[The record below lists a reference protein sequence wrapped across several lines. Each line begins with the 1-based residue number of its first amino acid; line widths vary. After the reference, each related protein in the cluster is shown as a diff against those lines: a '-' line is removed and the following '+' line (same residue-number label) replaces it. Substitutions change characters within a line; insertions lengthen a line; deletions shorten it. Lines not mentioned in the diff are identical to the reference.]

1 MNDWSG
7 GYITD
12 IDYIPGAYRELT
24 PSLLTFA
31 ALASGVGAPDARDIT
46 TYCELGC
53 GQGYSTNIL
62 AAANPHIQFHAND
75 FNPSH
80 VLAARALAAA
90 AGTRNVHFSDGSF
103 AEFASEALPAFDV
116 VALHGV
122 YSWVSEENQ
131 RQIVDFIRTRLK
143 VGGLVY
149 ISYNALPGSAPFES
163 LRRLMASGSGMTSA
177 SVGVEQGLAY
187 AQRLFDL
194 NPAYLR
200 AHTGL
205 ADYFRELKGKP
216 RGYIAHEYFNRHWK
230 AFYHADIAADLAAA
244 KLTYVASANLLD
256 TLDAAHFTP
265 EHQAF
270 LAATT
275 DPTER
280 ETLRDYLLNQRFR
293 RDLFVK
299 GKVPLARDEA
309 GERWLN
315 TRFVLT
321 TPRSDVPLKIMGA
334 LGEASLQAEVYV
346 PILDALSEEPRTTRQ
361 LLADPKVEAVGSGRV
376 LQALI
381 ALVGSSHLQP
391 ALDEA
396 GDTERR
402 AHTRAFNLAVLR
414 TARVSDDLRFLA
426 SPISGGMVPVDRV
439 TRLFLLA
446 LEEGQADVPAFV
458 WGVLNSVG
466 ARVAKDNKKLE
477 TPEENLAELRVL
489 FETFNSRQLSV
500 FRSVGIA

>member
-1 MNDWSG
+1 MNDWNG

-24 PSLLTFA
+24 PSLLSFA
-31 ALASGVGAPDARDIT
+31 ALASGVSAPDPKDIA

-80 VLAARALAAA
+80 IVTARGLAAA

-103 AEFASEALPAFDV
+103 AEFAAEELPVFDV
-116 VALHGV
+116 ISLHGV

-131 RQIVDFIRTRLK
+131 REIVDFIRTRLK

-149 ISYNALPGSAPFES
+149 ISYNTLPGSAPLES
-163 LRRLMASGSGMTSA
+163 LRRLMALGGGSTSA
-177 SVGVEQGLAY
+177 SVNVEQGLAY

-205 ADYFRELKGKP
+205 AEYLRDLKGKP
-216 RGYIAHEYFNRHWK
+216 HGYVAHEFFNRHWT
-230 AFYHADIAADLAAA
+230 ASYHADIVADLAEA
-244 KLTYVASANLLD
+244 KLTYVSSANLLD
-256 TLDAAHFTP
+256 SLDAAHFTP

-293 RDLFVK
+293 RDLFIR
-299 GKVPLARDEA
+299 GRVPLARDEA

-321 TPRSDVPLKIMGA
+321 TPRTDVPLKIMGA
-334 LGEASLQAEVYV
+334 LGEASLQEEVYA
-346 PILDALSEEPRTTRQ
+346 PILDALAGGPRTTRQ

-396 GDTERR
+396 GDAERR
-402 AHTRAFNLAVLR
+402 AGTKAFNLAVLR
-414 TARVSDDLRFLA
+414 TARASDDLRFLA
-426 SPISGGMVPVDRV
+426 SPVSGGMVPIDRV

-446 LEEGQADVPAFV
+446 LEEVQADAPAFV
-458 WGVLNSVG
+458 WNVLNSFG
-466 ARVAKDNKKLE
+466 ARVAKDNRKLE

-489 FETFNSRQLSV
+489 FETFNNQKLPV
-500 FRSVGIA
+500 FRSVGIV